1 LYTEAELDRIGE
13 LVVATLK
20 WDYQEFFKG
29 RPQFALCAQRAD
41 VVAEVIA
48 HFEKTA
54 IQC

>member
-1 LYTEAELDRIGE
+1 LYTSAELDYIGE

-20 WDYQEFFKG
+20 SDYQEFFKG

-48 HFEKTA
+48 QFEKAAT
-54 IQC
+54 C